1 MDKED
6 LELITR
12 LEREE
17 IQDIVK
23 EELERERDKL
33 VKARTLTEQ
42 EEAQVS
48 RFCNF
53 RIGSENFLKGITE
66 IKAFVLLL
74 SAFVTLILLLTA
86 GLGWYISKQEDN
98 YYDNFYKAKYEKDL
112 AEYKTQLNGVASW
125 AMTNIGMEAR
135 AMDMT
140 GILQDLIH
148 CKLKGFARKGGKCSA
163 EKRGASF
170 LIP

>member
-17 IQDIVK
+17 IQDVVK
-23 EELERERDKL
+23 EELEKKRDEL
-33 VKARTLTEQ
+33 VKERTLTEQ

-48 RFCNF
+48 RIANHALAVTNC
-53 RIGSENFLKGITE
+53 LKAITSFNGF
-66 IKAFVLLL
+66 IALVCAFV
-74 SAFVTLILLLTA
+74 ALILLLTA
-86 GLGWYISKQEDN
+86 GFWWCISKQADN

-140 GILQDLIH
+140 GILKGLIH
-148 CKLKGFARKGGKCSA
+148 CKLKGFVREGGKCSA
-163 EKRGASF
+163 QKRGASF